1 MKKLP
6 SYLVTRQLQM
16 SKVYKIRSE
25 EVEDV
30 KETLMKFVVQKKS
43 LMAESDVIHALIKY
57 HLQNLKA
64 DEVIKYRQE
73 VLGKDD

>member
-1 MKKLP
+1 M
-6 SYLVTRQLQM
+6 VTVKRKIETM
-16 SKVYKIRSE
+16 SKVYKLRTD
-25 EVEDV
+25 EVEAV

-64 DEVIKYRQE
+64 EEVLKYRQD
-73 VLGKDD
+73 VLGKDE

>member
-1 MKKLP
+1 
-6 SYLVTRQLQM
+6 M
-16 SKVYKIRSE
+16 SKVYKLRAE

-30 KETLMKFVVQKKS
+30 KETLMKFVVEKKS
-43 LMAESDVIHALIKY
+43 MMKETDVIHALIKY
-57 HLQNLKA
+57 HLKNLKA

>member
-1 MKKLP
+1 M
-6 SYLVTRQLQM
+6 VTVKRKIEKM
-16 SKVYKIRSE
+16 SKVYKLRTD
-25 EVEDV
+25 EVEAI

-64 DEVIKYRQE
+64 EEVLKYRQD
-73 VLGKDD
+73 VLGKDE

>member
-1 MKKLP
+1 
-6 SYLVTRQLQM
+6 M

-30 KETLMKFVVQKKS
+30 KETLMKFVVAKKS

-57 HLQNLKA
+57 HLQDLKA

-73 VLGKDD
+73 VLGKDE

>member
-1 MKKLP
+1 
-6 SYLVTRQLQM
+6 M

-25 EVEDV
+25 EVEDI

-64 DEVIKYRQE
+64 DEVMRYRQE

>member
-1 MKKLP
+1 
-6 SYLVTRQLQM
+6 VM
-16 SKVYKIRSE
+16 SKVYKLRTE

-30 KETLMKFVVQKKS
+30 KETLMKFVVEKKS
-43 LMAESDVIHALIKY
+43 MMKETDVIHALIKY
-57 HLQNLKA
+57 HLKNLKA